1 VQALHGYETTG
12 WENFFVAE
20 AGASAALAGL
30 LVVAMSINLNR
41 ILSFPQLPGRAAEG
55 LLVLVGVLLS
65 STLGLVPGQPRVVLG
80 GELLLAGLFIW
91 LFPMVNQLRA
101 AHLPNAPRYWMV
113 TRVLAHQMGSVP
125 LVAAGVTLMLGEGG
139 GLYWLA
145 AGAVLSFCA
154 GIINAWVLLVEIQR

>member
-1 VQALHGYETTG
+1 
-12 WENFFVAE
+12 
-20 AGASAALAGL
+20 
-30 LVVAMSINLNR
+30 
-41 ILSFPQLPGRAAEG
+41 
-55 LLVLVGVLLS
+55 
-65 STLGLVPGQPRVVLG
+65 
-80 GELLLAGLFIW
+80 
-91 LFPMVNQLRA
+91 
-101 AHLPNAPRYWMV
+101 MV